1 MEANNTIKI
10 AFIVSLAF
18 HTAIVAGPVVN
29 GLIQKP
35 QAKQFEIT
43 YSRMKEYRALAE
55 TMKKQESKAKALA
68 GEKASI
74 KIVRLEKDKS
84 LAQAQK
90 NIQRAKTKTAKVQ
103 QAPKKKEIALH
114 DTRDKDAD
122 IVIPPLPKGIEKT
135 PAYLDYVQAV
145 REKIRRVASSRYRQP
160 SSGGEVLLHF
170 VLLSDGSLS
179 AVKIVHD
186 RSCPDEKLRQL
197 AREAIQYA
205 SPFDSFPQDLDY
217 KQLSFSVVISFE

>member
-1 MEANNTIKI
+1 M
-10 AFIVSLAF
+10 
-18 HTAIVAGPVVN
+18 
-29 GLIQKP
+29 QKP
-35 QAKQFEIT
+35 PAKQFEIT
-43 YSRMKEYRALAE
+43 YTRIREYKALVEKA
-55 TMKKQESKAKALA
+55 KKQEMCAKAPE
-68 GEKASI
+68 GIKAFI
-74 KIVRLEKDKS
+74 KIVRPEKEKS

-90 NIQRAKTKTAKVQ
+90 NIQKAKSAKIQ
-103 QAPKKKEIALH
+103 QLPKKNEPQLY
-114 DTRDKDAD
+114 DTKDKDAD

-145 REKIRRVASSRYRQP
+145 REKIRRAASSRYRVP
-160 SSGGEVLLHF
+160 SRGGEVFLHF

-197 AREAIQYA
+197 AREAIEYA
-205 SPFDSFPQDLDY
+205 SPFESFPQDLDY